1 MTLPDER
8 YISLIRTRDFLVE
21 LQNPSGDWKKIAD
34 IRKEASRCLR
44 HYPLEMHLEDLSDQS
59 PNILENKDDHL

>member
-8 YISLIRTRDFLVE
+8 YNSLLRTRDFLVE
-21 LQNPSGDWKKIAD
+21 LQNPRGDWKKITD

-44 HYPLEMHLEDLSDQS
+44 HYPWDMHLADLADES
-59 PNILENKDDHL
+59 PNILENTT